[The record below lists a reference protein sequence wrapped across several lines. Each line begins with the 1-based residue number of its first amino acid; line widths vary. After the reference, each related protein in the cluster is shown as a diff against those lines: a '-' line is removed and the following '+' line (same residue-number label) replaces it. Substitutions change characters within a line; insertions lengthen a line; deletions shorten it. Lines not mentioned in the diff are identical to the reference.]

1 VTEAPIRTRR
11 RQQPDETRTL
21 ILDTADRLLREL
33 PFRELSVDDVMR
45 PTGYGRTVF
54 YRHFSGLPELVMA
67 VLARVL
73 PAFAQTSEAYLRMAA
88 DEITIERSRALL
100 APFVAHWASHGTL
113 MKAVRDAA
121 VYDGHIDELVT
132 AAELYQ
138 RNRIVDAVRVRQQAG
153 FLPSISDPEQVAM
166 ALVAMTE
173 RYLLLAYGEPEVTV
187 PEEAAVEALAHVWV
201 AALTDPRAG

>member
-1 VTEAPIRTRR
+1 VAEASIRTRR

-54 YRHFSGLPELVMA
+54 YRHFAGLPDLVMA
-67 VLARVL
+67 VLARIL
-73 PAFAQTSEAYLRMAA
+73 PEFAAASEAYVQTAAQEVSMA
-88 DEITIERSRALL
+88 RSRELL
-100 APFVAHWASHGTL
+100 GPFVAHWARHGTL

-121 VYDGHIDELVT
+121 VYDDHIDRLVA
-132 AAELYQ
+132 AAELHQ
-138 RNRIVDAVRVRQQAG
+138 RNQIVEALRRRREAG
-153 FLPSISDPEQVAM
+153 YLTGIADPEQVAM

-173 RYLLLAYGEPEVTV
+173 RYLLLAYGEPSPTV
-187 PEEAAVEALAHVWV
+187 PEPAAVDALAHVWV
-201 AALTDPRAG
+201 SALSER